1 MAVLEFKIQ
10 VLSRKHSCFVDITAE
25 LNRILRE
32 KRWER
37 GLLNLF
43 VKHTTCGLT
52 VNENAD
58 PNVLTDLTGRL
69 EEMIPWSRGADL
81 HQEGNSAAHLKSSFF
96 GSNLTLPVVGNKLS
110 LGTWQGV
117 YLAEFDGPKT
127 RTIHLNFIQ

>member
-1 MAVLEFKIQ
+1 MPVLEFKIQ
-10 VLSRKHSCFVDITAE
+10 VLSRKQSAFVDITAE

-32 KRWER
+32 KRWEM

-58 PNVLTDLTGRL
+58 PNVLVDLTGRL
-69 EEMIPWSRGADL
+69 EEMIPWSRGADRHL
-81 HQEGNSAAHLKSSFF
+81 EGNSAAHLKSSFF
-96 GSNLTLPVVGNKLS
+96 GTNLTLPVSSNKLS

-127 RTIHLNFIQ
+127 RTVHLNFIQ